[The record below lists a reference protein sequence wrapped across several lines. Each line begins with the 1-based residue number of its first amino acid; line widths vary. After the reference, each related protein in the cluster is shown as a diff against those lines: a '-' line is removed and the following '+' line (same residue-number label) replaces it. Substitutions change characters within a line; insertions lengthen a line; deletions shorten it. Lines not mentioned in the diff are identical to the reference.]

1 MGLDAIGGEATN
13 LVPGLSRQDCYL
25 RVLQAAMVVLERDSA
40 GGHELAKLWLPNM
53 HRGVVKR
60 GVMTTPLTY

>member
-13 LVPGLSRQDCYL
+13 LVPGLPRQDCYM
-25 RVLQAAMVVLERDSA
+25 RVLQAAMAIVRRDLEA
-40 GGHELAKLWLPNM
+40 GSEMAALWLPHM
-53 HRGVVKR
+53 SRATVKR